1 VVVVCSIAAAA
12 AMASLSSAETR
23 NSMRSVLL
31 IPTIVRQMYGKSSI
45 TRRGPLVGMFECLV
59 LVFPAQLV
67 LTGQHE
73 PAQHPAKG
81 LDQL

>member
-1 VVVVCSIAAAA
+1 
-12 AMASLSSAETR
+12 
-23 NSMRSVLL
+23 
-31 IPTIVRQMYGKSSI
+31 MYGKSSI